1 MLKYKLIAMD
11 MDGTLTNSQKEIS
24 EETKQ
29 ALIKVEKLGVKL
41 VLASGRPTP
50 GLFKEAKE
58 LKMDQYG
65 GYLLSFNGAN
75 VKEYPSMKV
84 IYNNVINKKYILPII
99 NNAKAL
105 NLGIMTYDENNIV
118 IDNPKTYKVE
128 YEQKITNMNIKEVD
142 DLRTYVDYEPNKF
155 LLSVPKEYI
164 KTQLEEF
171 KLPFGDCL
179 SIYTS
184 APFYIEVVSKG
195 INKAEGLKSIVERL
209 EISNKDIIAFGDE
222 MNDLAMLQ
230 YAGWGVAMK
239 NAVKPVKLIADEVT
253 DSNDEDGIAKSL
265 YKIFPEILEDS

>member
-1 MLKYKLIAMD
+1 MKYKIIAMD

-24 EETKQ
+24 EETRR
-29 ALIKVEKLGVKL
+29 ALIKAEELGAKL

-75 VKEYPSMKV
+75 VREYPSMKV
-84 IYNNVINKKYILPII
+84 IHNNVINQKYVLPII

-105 NLGIMTYDENNIV
+105 NLGIMVYDDDNII
-118 IDNPKTYKVE
+118 IDDPKTYKVE
-128 YEQKITNMNIKEVD
+128 YEQKITNMNVKVVD
-142 DLRTYVDYEPNKF
+142 DLRAYVDYEPNKF
-155 LLSVPKEYI
+155 LVSGPEEYVKI
-164 KTQLEEF
+164 QLEEF

-184 APFYIEVVSKG
+184 APFYIEVVSNG
-195 INKAEGLKSIVERL
+195 INKAEGLKSIVESL
-209 EISNKDIIAFGDE
+209 GITNKDIIAFGDE

-230 YAGWGVAMK
+230 YAGYGVAMG
-239 NAVKPVKLIADEVT
+239 NAVKPIQLIADEVT
-253 DSNDEDGIAKSL
+253 ASNDEDGIAKSL
-265 YKIFPEILEDS
+265 YEAFPEILED